1 MSDLLSRLEFAVRV
15 AREAGDH
22 TLRYFRRPDLEV
34 ESKADL
40 SPVTRA
46 DREAET
52 LLTERIRTAYPMDG
66 ILGEELG
73 DTPSQN
79 GYRWILDPIDGTRS
93 FARGIP
99 LFGTLVA
106 LEHEGKDVI
115 GVIHLPACAETIYA
129 ATGHGAWWHVQ
140 DVPVRPARTS
150 SVSTLSKATL
160 LSTNPE
166 GINDPEARS
175 ALRSLEQSC
184 MQLRTWGDCYGYA
197 LVATGRAEIMIDPRM
212 AIWDAAALIPILEE
226 AGGRFTDWSG
236 NATAEGSNGIATN
249 GIFHDAVVNQFK
261 NLTSASS

>member
-1 MSDLLSRLEFAVRV
+1 LSDLASRLDFAVRI

-52 LLTERIRTAYPMDG
+52 LLTDRIRAAFPMDG

-73 DTPSQN
+73 ETPSKN

-106 LEHEGKDVI
+106 MEANGESVI
-115 GVIHLPACAETIYA
+115 GVIHLPACRETVYA
-129 ATGHGAWWHVQ
+129 AKGEGAWWQVESAA
-140 DVPVRPARTS
+140 PIPAR
-150 SVSTLSKATL
+150 VSLVSALVNATL
-160 LSTNPE
+160 LSTAPE
-166 GINDPEARS
+166 GFAKPNALN
-175 ALRSLEQSC
+175 ALRNLEVEC
-184 MQLRTWGDCYGYA
+184 TQLRTWGDCYGYA
-197 LVATGRAEIMIDPRM
+197 LVATGRADIMVDPKM
-212 AIWDAAALIPILEE
+212 AIWDAAALIPILQE
-226 AGGRFTDWSG
+226 AGGRFTDWNG
-236 NATAEGSNGIATN
+236 RTRADGGNGIATN
-249 GIFHDAVVNQFK
+249 GIFHDAVVERFRF
-261 NLTSASS
+261 TSASL